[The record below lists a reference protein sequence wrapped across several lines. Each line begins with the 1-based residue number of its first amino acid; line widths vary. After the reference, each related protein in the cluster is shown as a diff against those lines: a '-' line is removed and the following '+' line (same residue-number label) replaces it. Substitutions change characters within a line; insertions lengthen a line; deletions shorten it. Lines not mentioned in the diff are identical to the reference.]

1 MQVLT
6 PTKTWGT
13 SASSAPGPAGAWR
26 QRSSPRP
33 GPRSSCWRPAL
44 GGLGEVARPAAVKSF
59 LSYSLTWLGLDHLD
73 IYRPAHLDPAV
84 PIEETIGA
92 IADMVK
98 AGYVRAISLSEVG
111 PETVRRALKA

>member
-1 MQVLT
+1 
-6 PTKTWGT
+6 
-13 SASSAPGPAGAWR
+13 
-26 QRSSPRP
+26 
-33 GPRSSCWRPAL
+33 
-44 GGLGEVARPAAVKSF
+44 
-59 LSYSLTWLGLDHLD
+59 
-73 IYRPAHLDPAV
+73 V